1 MILCLTSAL
10 VLFSLTSGWAAS
22 KSYNAKLVYP
32 AGITIDGDLSDW
44 RNLEVHSETIEEVAP
59 TYATRTPSDLSA
71 TFSCVMDRQDLY
83 IGVHV
88 VDNQL
93 FYGTE
98 RFYYTFNDDC
108 VEVYFDGDLKNPGK
122 AYLDGNDG
130 LLRLVRESEGGV
142 RLEGTAGMFRLEPA
156 GPEKWYDARFPG
168 VWDVLGVVGAFS
180 ENSDGYSVEFR
191 IPASVLGLDGFS
203 IGTKIGLNIR
213 VIDDDDGGRYDHFI
227 DWNALPVGSVFS
239 TDKYGRVEVTEATA
253 DGESEST
260 ATTEVIV
267 PGPNEE
273 TLRLGSQAN
282 VAATW
287 ATLVADGNR
296 TALTD
301 YLEGLWSSPESPE
314 SKAFA
319 MSLLARMN
327 YRDGNTKKAVELY
340 EKLAASDDLPGFVRL
355 FALTMMAELLEEKG
369 DIDAALAAYLKCAE
383 FAHPKAFWP
392 IPKFMAGIRYDGAL
406 SEFEIAME
414 SELDPNAKV
423 RWDYENGAALFLK
436 RHNEYEK
443 AKRHVEM
450 VKAKFLGNGT
460 VWSWAEYELG
470 MIAIE
475 EREYALALK
484 KFKNILE
491 AKRAHQQ
498 GIYPLT
504 EFTIAWV
511 HAFLG
516 DQQNAGIIAKK
527 IVEEHL
533 GTDIG
538 RRTIALIRDYRLD

>member
-1 MILCLTSAL
+1 MTLCLASVL
-10 VLFSLTSGWAAS
+10 VLFSLTSGWTAS

-32 AGITIDGDLSDW
+32 AEITIDGDLSDW
-44 RNLEVHSETIEEVAP
+44 RNLEVHSETIEEVVP
-59 TYATRTPSDLSA
+59 TYATRPPSDLSA
-71 TFSCVMDRQDLY
+71 TFSCVMDRQNLY

-122 AYLDGNDG
+122 TYLDGNDG

-142 RLEGTAGMFRLEPA
+142 RLEGTAGMFRPGPA
-156 GPEKWYDARFPG
+156 GREDKWYDAQFPG
-168 VWDVLGVVGAFS
+168 VWDVLGVVGAFR

-203 IGTKIGLNIR
+203 VGTKIGLNIR

-239 TDKYGRVEVTEATA
+239 TDKYGRVEVIEATA
-253 DGESEST
+253 AGESEST
-260 ATTEVIV
+260 AKAEVIGT
-267 PGPNEE
+267 GPHEG
-273 TLRLGSQAN
+273 TLLLGSQAN
-282 VAATW
+282 AAANW
-287 ATLVADGNR
+287 ADLIADGNR
-296 TALTD
+296 AALTD
-301 YLEGLWSSPESPE
+301 YLEDLWSSPENSE

-319 MSLLARMN
+319 MSLSARLN
-327 YRDGNTKKAVELY
+327 CRDGNTKKAVELY

-383 FAHPKAFWP
+383 FAHSKAFRP
-392 IPKFMAGIRYDGAL
+392 IPKLMAGAGSEGAL

-423 RWDYENGAALFLK
+423 RWDYENGAALFLR

-475 EREYALALK
+475 EREYALALE
-484 KFKNILE
+484 KFENILGPN
-491 AKRAHQQ
+491 AH
-498 GIYPLT
+498 INKVSTP
-504 EFTIAWV
+504 
-511 HAFLG
+511 
-516 DQQNAGIIAKK
+516 
-527 IVEEHL
+527 
-533 GTDIG
+533 
-538 RRTIALIRDYRLD
+538 